1 MYKRF
6 DILNTFKIYILFIMG
21 LLACNQFKLSQCTPE
36 SKQTKQQKYPQDIL
50 YWNSGCDV
58 KAVSQE

>member
-1 MYKRF
+1 
-6 DILNTFKIYILFIMG
+6 MG